1 MAKKY
6 KKITHRNKKTGEVKY
21 YYYEMSGKTTAG
33 RVSAREFYE
42 ERGGNKRKTLTLSEA
57 VDYMRSRSATFEDI
71 QTVINDYTGD
81 ESLSIKAKTFT
92 KSGIDAILDRVEY
105 DRTSNFMRQLGY
117 SFGEFEAEFGFDEA
131 YIRKHGFEDIG
142 DGVFNLRGTNFNFIW
157 DYDTGLRRK

>member
-57 VDYMRSRSATFEDI
+57 VDYMRSRSATLSPFYDRRSPGTTSKAQASLPHESHR
-71 QTVINDYTGD
+71 TLR
-81 ESLSIKAKTFT
+81 SLSRASMKTSVCSFT
-92 KSGIDAILDRVEY
+92 MSPV
-105 DRTSNFMRQLGY
+105 
-117 SFGEFEAEFGFDEA
+117 
-131 YIRKHGFEDIG
+131 
-142 DGVFNLRGTNFNFIW
+142 VW
-157 DYDTGLRRK
+157 